1 MATVIETRQ
10 PAEVYDQCFVPALFA
25 HWGPVVAAAA
35 AIRPGERVLD
45 VACGTGALTLA
56 AAERAGPRGSV
67 VGLDVNPAML
77 AVARRKPAAIDWCE
91 APAEALPFADA
102 AFDAVVSQ
110 FGMMFFADRVTALGE
125 MWRVLRPG
133 GRLAVAV
140 FDAIEQAPGYAA
152 LARLLDQ
159 QFGRDVGDALK
170 APFALGDTAQLR
182 ASAEAAGITGAEVK
196 RRQGTVR
203 FASIAALVSTER
215 ACIWTLGGLLDGDQ
229 FAALRRAAQC
239 VLQPFVSADGAV
251 SFTTPALVLTA
262 SRPA

>member
-35 AIRPGERVLD
+35 GIRPGERVLD

-56 AAERAGPRGSV
+56 AAALASPRGSV
-67 VGLDVNPAML
+67 VGLDLNPAML
-77 AVARRKPAAIDWCE
+77 AVARGKSTDVEWRE

-110 FGMMFFADRVTALGE
+110 FGMMFFADRIAALAE

-140 FDAIEQAPGYAA
+140 FDTIENAPGYAA
-152 LARLLDQ
+152 LARLLDEL
-159 QFGRDVGDALK
+159 FGRDLGDALS
-170 APFALGDTAQLR
+170 APFTLGNARQL
-182 ASAEAAGITGAEVK
+182 ATEAEAAGIAGAEVTTHP
-196 RRQGTVR
+196 GTVR
-203 FASIAALVSTER
+203 FASVDALVSTER
-215 ACIWTLGGLLDGDQ
+215 ACIWTLGGLLDDGQ
-229 FAALRRAAQC
+229 FATLRRAAT
-239 VLQPFVSADGAV
+239 SALRPYVGVDGSVA
-251 SFTTPALVLTA
+251 FAMPALLLTA
-262 SRPA
+262 HRTG